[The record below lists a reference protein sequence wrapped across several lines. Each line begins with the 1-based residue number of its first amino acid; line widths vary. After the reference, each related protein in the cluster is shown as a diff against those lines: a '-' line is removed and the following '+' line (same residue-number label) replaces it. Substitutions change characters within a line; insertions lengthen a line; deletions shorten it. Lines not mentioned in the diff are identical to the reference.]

1 MGKVSNFKLQVCNL
15 NFGQTIG
22 GLKSYDTSVPPG
34 SFLSYIYIYIYIL
47 VFLKERDIKVE
58 LTEVCYGTLTELTLS
73 G

>member
-34 SFLSYIYIYIYIL
+34 SFLSYIYIYIL

-58 LTEVCYGTLTELTLS
+58 LIEVCCGTLTELTS
-73 G
+73 GR

>member
-34 SFLSYIYIYIYIL
+34 SFLSYIYIYIYIG
-47 VFLKERDIKVE
+47 VLKGERHK
-58 LTEVCYGTLTELTLS
+58 S
-73 G
+73 GANWGVLRNSNWANFR

>member
-15 NFGQTIG
+15 NFGQIIG

-34 SFLSYIYIYIYIL
+34 SFLSYIYIL

-58 LTEVCYGTLTELTLS
+58 LTEVCCGTLTELTS
-73 G
+73 GR